1 MFADSEKSKH
11 NNPEVSEDIEILT
24 NLGLKLSEAK
34 IFYILSHSEPI
45 TAGAISQK
53 SGVAREFI
61 YQIIPKLVNKG
72 LVETI
77 VDVPKKFKAVPM
89 KDAYI
94 ILLRRKEEENRKLFS
109 RALKA
114 VERHKNKKLA
124 QTTGTADSQTSLIPT
139 TEAPDLR
146 IGQEYH
152 NVKKSIDL
160 TFPMGKF
167 LQWSQYYAE
176 LGLKEV
182 ARKEVKMRIITQQS
196 LLRILTTQP
205 KLFTRRLKSK
215 LEHVDFRYV
224 PNPFS
229 VEMMIFDKKTLF
241 ISTTNETNLNK
252 IIWLRTNNPL
262 ILEMANG
269 YFEAMWEKAKKTI
282 DAPEPKKQAN
292 TGL

>member
-1 MFADSEKSKH
+1 MFANSEKSKH
-11 NNPEVSEDIEILT
+11 NDAEFAEDIEILT
-24 NLGLKLSEAK
+24 NLGLKPSEAK

-45 TAGAISQK
+45 TANAISQK

-61 YQIIPKLVNKG
+61 YQTIPKLMKKG

-77 VDVPKKFKAVPM
+77 VAVPKKFKAVPM

-94 ILLRRKEEENRKLFS
+94 ILLRRKEEENRKLFT

-114 VERHKNKKLA
+114 VERHKNKRKPR
-124 QTTGTADSQTSLIPT
+124 TTETGDSQTTLIPT
-139 TEAPDLR
+139 REAPDLR

-152 NVKKSIDL
+152 NVQKSIDL

-176 LGLKEV
+176 PSLKEV
-182 ARKEVKMRIITQQS
+182 FQKKVEMRIITQQS
-196 LLRILTTQP
+196 LLRILAAQP
-205 KLFTRRLKSK
+205 KLFTRSLKSK
-215 LEHVDFRYV
+215 LERVDFRYV

-252 IIWLRTNNPL
+252 MIWLRTNNPL

-282 DAPEPKKQAN
+282 DAPKHKKQAN